1 MEVRARGNP
10 RGIFWMMLNFL
21 DVLLIF
27 VITFHWA
34 FATGGFLAMKTNW
47 SIPRFILICLMMRYF
62 LMSYG
67 Y

>member
-1 MEVRARGNP
+1 
-10 RGIFWMMLNFL
+10 MMLNFL

-47 SIPRFILICLMMRYF
+47 SIPRFILIVILFRYF
-62 LMSYG
+62 IMSYG

>member
-1 MEVRARGNP
+1 MEVRARGNT
-10 RGIFWMMLNFL
+10 RGIFWVIDGFLIMM
-21 DVLLIF
+21 
-27 VITFHWA
+27 ITLHWG
-34 FATGGFLAMKTNW
+34 FATGSLLAMKTDW